1 MKLLQIM
8 ANLTVAAGLLTSAAN
23 AQSSVD
29 SDVVVATVNGEEIK
43 MGHVVMVYD
52 TLPQQYKSL
61 PAEQVFQGI
70 VEQIIQQTVLA
81 QAAAN
86 PNSKYIEFAVDNER
100 RILTASQMI
109 DEITTE
115 ATSEDKLHAYY
126 DATYQSADLGRE
138 YNASHILVESEE
150 EAKDLIVK
158 LSDGADFAALAQE
171 FSTGPSGPN
180 GGALGW
186 FGQGRMVAPF
196 EQAVMSL
203 TVGEVSPLPVQTQF
217 GWHVIILNDMRA
229 VQAPAFEEVSGEIA
243 AELQRVAIEER
254 VKVMVDGAAVVRVDQ
269 STLDVDAVKADIS
282 ELD

>member
-8 ANLTVAAGLLTSAAN
+8 TNLTVAAGLLVSVAN
-23 AQSSVD
+23 AQSSVE

-86 PNSKYIEFAVDNER
+86 QNAKYIEFALDNER

-115 ATSEDKLHAYY
+115 ATSEDKLRAYY
-126 DATYQSADLGRE
+126 DATYHSADLGRE

-243 AELQRVAIEER
+243 AEVQRVAIEER
-254 VKVMVDGAAVVRVDQ
+254 VKIMVDGAAVVRVDQ
-269 STLDVDAVKADIS
+269 STLIVDAVKTDIS

>member
-8 ANLTVAAGLLTSAAN
+8 TNLTVAAGLLVSAAN

-70 VEQIIQQTVLA
+70 IEQIIQQTVLA

-86 PNSKYIEFAVDNER
+86 PNAKYIEFAVDNER

-115 ATSEDKLHAYY
+115 ATSEDKLRAYY

-150 EAKDLIVK
+150 EANDLIVK

-243 AELQRVAIEER
+243 TELQRVAIEER
-254 VKVMVDGAAVVRVDQ
+254 VKVMVDGAVVVRVDQ
-269 STLDVDAVKADIS
+269 STLNVDAVKTDIS

>member
-171 FSTGPSGPN
+171 FSTGPSSPN

-269 STLDVDAVKADIS
+269 STLNVDAVKTDIS

>member
-1 MKLLQIM
+1 MKLLQIVTS
-8 ANLTVAAGLLTSAAN
+8 LTVAAGLLSGAAS

-29 SDVVVATVNGEEIK
+29 SDAVVATVNGEEIK

-52 TLPQQYKSL
+52 TLPQQYKTL

-70 VEQIIQQTVLA
+70 VEQIIQQTALA

-86 PNSKYIEFAVDNER
+86 PNAKYIEFAVDNER

-109 DEITTE
+109 DEITNE
-115 ATSEDKLHAYY
+115 ATTTDKLRAYY

-138 YNASHILVESEE
+138 YNASHILVESEDQ
-150 EAKDLIVK
+150 AQDLIAQ

-186 FGQGRMVAPF
+186 FGQGQMVAPF
-196 EQAVMSL
+196 EQAVVNL
-203 TVGEVSPLPVQTQF
+203 TVGEISLLPVQTQF

-229 VQAPAFEEVSGEIA
+229 VQVPAFEEVSSEIA
-243 AELQRVAIEER
+243 AELQRVAIEDR
-254 VKVMVDGAAVVRVDQ
+254 VKMMVDRASVDRVDQ
-269 STLDVDAVKADIS
+269 TTLNVDAIKTDLS
-282 ELD
+282 KMD

>member
-1 MKLLQIM
+1 
-8 ANLTVAAGLLTSAAN
+8 
-23 AQSSVD
+23 
-29 SDVVVATVNGEEIK
+29 
-43 MGHVVMVYD
+43 
-52 TLPQQYKSL
+52 
-61 PAEQVFQGI
+61 
-70 VEQIIQQTVLA
+70 
-81 QAAAN
+81 
-86 PNSKYIEFAVDNER
+86 
-100 RILTASQMI
+100 MI

-115 ATSEDKLHAYY
+115 ATSEDKLRAYY
-126 DATYQSADLGRE
+126 DATFQSADLGRE

-150 EAKDLIVK
+150 EAKDLIVR

-229 VQAPAFEEVSGEIA
+229 AQAPAFEEVSGEIA
-243 AELQRVAIEER
+243 AELQRVAIEQR

>member
-8 ANLTVAAGLLTSAAN
+8 INLTLAAGLMASVAH
-23 AQSSVD
+23 AQASID

-81 QAAAN
+81 HEAAN
-86 PNSKYIEFAVDNER
+86 PNAKYIEFAVDNER

-115 ATSEDKLHAYY
+115 ATSEDKLRAYY

-150 EAKDLIVK
+150 EAKDLILK

-186 FGQGRMVAPF
+186 FGQGRMVTPF

-269 STLDVDAVKADIS
+269 STLNVGAVKSDIS

>member
-8 ANLTVAAGLLTSAAN
+8 TNLTVAAGLLVSVAN

-115 ATSEDKLHAYY
+115 ATREDKLHAYY

-269 STLDVDAVKADIS
+269 STLNVDAVKTDIA

>member
-115 ATSEDKLHAYY
+115 ATSEDKLQAYY
-126 DATYQSADLGRE
+126 DARYQSVDLGRE

-150 EAKDLIVK
+150 EAKDLIFK

-180 GGALGW
+180 GGSLGW

-269 STLDVDAVKADIS
+269 STLNVDAVKTDIS

>member
-43 MGHVVMVYD
+43 MGHVVLVYD

-150 EAKDLIVK
+150 EAKDLIFK

-269 STLDVDAVKADIS
+269 STLNVDAVKTDIS

>member
-1 MKLLQIM
+1 MKLLQIVTS
-8 ANLTVAAGLLTSAAN
+8 LTVAAGLLSGAAS

-29 SDVVVATVNGEEIK
+29 SDAVVATVNGVEIK

-52 TLPQQYKSL
+52 TLPQQYKTL

-86 PNSKYIEFAVDNER
+86 PNAKYIEFAVDNER

-109 DEITTE
+109 DEITNE
-115 ATSEDKLHAYY
+115 ATTTDKLRAYY

-138 YNASHILVESEE
+138 YNASHILVESEDQ
-150 EAKDLIVK
+150 AQDLIAQ

-186 FGQGRMVAPF
+186 FGQGQMVAPF
-196 EQAVMSL
+196 EQAVVNL
-203 TVGEVSPLPVQTQF
+203 TVGEISPLPVQTQF
-217 GWHVIILNDMRA
+217 GWHVIVLNDMRA
-229 VQAPAFEEVSGEIA
+229 VQAPAFEEVSSEIA
-243 AELQRVAIEER
+243 AELQRVAIEDR
-254 VKVMVDGAAVVRVDQ
+254 VKMMVDRALVDRIDQ
-269 STLDVDAVKADIS
+269 TTLNVDAIKTDIS
-282 ELD
+282 KMD

>member
-8 ANLTVAAGLLTSAAN
+8 TNITVAAGLLVSAAN

-81 QAAAN
+81 QAAAK
-86 PNSKYIEFAVDNER
+86 PNAKYIEFAVDNER

-115 ATSEDKLHAYY
+115 ATSEDKLRAYY

-150 EAKDLIVK
+150 EAKDLIVR

-269 STLDVDAVKADIS
+269 STLNVDAVKSDIS

>member
-8 ANLTVAAGLLTSAAN
+8 TNLTVAAGILVSAAN

-115 ATSEDKLHAYY
+115 ATSEDKLHEYY

-158 LSDGADFAALAQE
+158 LSDGADLAALAQE

-196 EQAVMSL
+196 EQAVISL
-203 TVGEVSPLPVQTQF
+203 TVGEISPLPVQTQF

-254 VKVMVDGAAVVRVDQ
+254 VKVMVDVAAVVRVDQ
-269 STLDVDAVKADIS
+269 STLNVDAVKTDIS

>member
-8 ANLTVAAGLLTSAAN
+8 TKLTVAAGLLVSAAN

-115 ATSEDKLHAYY
+115 ATSEDKLQAYY
-126 DATYQSADLGRE
+126 DARYQSVDLGRE

-158 LSDGADFAALAQE
+158 LSDGADFAGLAQE

-180 GGALGW
+180 GGSLGW

-269 STLDVDAVKADIS
+269 STLNVDAVKTDIS

>member
-1 MKLLQIM
+1 MKLMQIM
-8 ANLTVAAGLLTSAAN
+8 ANLTVAAGLLASAAN

-43 MGHVVMVYD
+43 MGHVVLVYD

-115 ATSEDKLHAYY
+115 ATSEDKLQAYY
-126 DATYQSADLGRE
+126 DARYQSVDLGRE

-150 EAKDLIVK
+150 EAKELIFK

-203 TVGEVSPLPVQTQF
+203 TLGEVSPLPVQTQF

-254 VKVMVDGAAVVRVDQ
+254 VKVMVDGAAVMRVDQ
-269 STLDVDAVKADIS
+269 STLNVDAVKSDIS

>member
-8 ANLTVAAGLLTSAAN
+8 ANLTVAAGLLASAAN

-115 ATSEDKLHAYY
+115 ATSEDKLQAYY
-126 DATYQSADLGRE
+126 DARYQSVDLGRE

-150 EAKDLIVK
+150 EAKDLIFK

-186 FGQGRMVAPF
+186 FGQGQMVAPF

-203 TVGEVSPLPVQTQF
+203 TLGEVSPLPVQTQF

-269 STLDVDAVKADIS
+269 STLNVDAVKTDIS

>member
-8 ANLTVAAGLLTSAAN
+8 TNLTVAAGLLVSAAN

-150 EAKDLIVK
+150 EAKDLIFK

-180 GGALGW
+180 GGSLGW

-269 STLDVDAVKADIS
+269 STLNVDAVKTDIS

>member
-8 ANLTVAAGLLTSAAN
+8 ANLTVAAGLLASAAN

-269 STLDVDAVKADIS
+269 STLNVDAVKTDIS

>member
-150 EAKDLIVK
+150 EAKDLIFK

-180 GGALGW
+180 GGSLGW

-269 STLDVDAVKADIS
+269 STLNVDAVKTDIS

>member
-8 ANLTVAAGLLTSAAN
+8 TSLTVAAGLLSGAAS

-29 SDVVVATVNGEEIK
+29 SDAVVATVNGEEIK

-52 TLPQQYKSL
+52 TLPQQYKTL

-86 PNSKYIEFAVDNER
+86 PNAKYIKFAVDNER
-100 RILTASQMI
+100 RILAASQMI
-109 DEITTE
+109 DEITNE
-115 ATSEDKLHAYY
+115 ATTTDKLRAYY

-138 YNASHILVESEE
+138 YNASHILVESEDQ
-150 EAKDLIVK
+150 AQDLIAQ
-158 LSDGADFAALAQE
+158 LSDSADFATLAQE

-186 FGQGRMVAPF
+186 FGQGQMVAPF
-196 EQAVMSL
+196 EQAVVNL
-203 TVGEVSPLPVQTQF
+203 TVGEISPLPVQTQF

-229 VQAPAFEEVSGEIA
+229 VQVPAFEEVSSEIA
-243 AELQRVAIEER
+243 AELQRVAIEDR
-254 VKVMVDGAAVVRVDQ
+254 VKMMVDRASVDRVDQ
-269 STLDVDAVKADIS
+269 TTLNVDAIKTDLS
-282 ELD
+282 KMD

>member
-8 ANLTVAAGLLTSAAN
+8 TKLTVAAGLLVSAAN

-115 ATSEDKLHAYY
+115 ATSEDKLQAYY
-126 DATYQSADLGRE
+126 DARYQSVDLGRE

-158 LSDGADFAALAQE
+158 LSDGADFVSLAQE

-180 GGALGW
+180 GGSLGW

-269 STLDVDAVKADIS
+269 STLNVDAVKTDIS

>member
-8 ANLTVAAGLLTSAAN
+8 TNLTVAAGLLVSAAN

-81 QAAAN
+81 QAAAK
-86 PNSKYIEFAVDNER
+86 PNAKYIEFAVDNER
-100 RILTASQMI
+100 RILSASQMI

-269 STLDVDAVKADIS
+269 STLNVDAVKTDIS

>member
-8 ANLTVAAGLLTSAAN
+8 TKLTVAAGLLVSAAN

-150 EAKDLIVK
+150 EAKDLIFK

-180 GGALGW
+180 GGSLGW

-269 STLDVDAVKADIS
+269 STLNVDAVKTDIS

>member
-8 ANLTVAAGLLTSAAN
+8 TSLTLAAGLLSGAAS

-29 SDVVVATVNGEEIK
+29 SDAVVATVNGEEIK

-52 TLPQQYKSL
+52 TLPQQYKTL

-86 PNSKYIEFAVDNER
+86 PNAKYIKFAVDNER
-100 RILTASQMI
+100 RILAASQMI
-109 DEITTE
+109 DEITNE
-115 ATSEDKLHAYY
+115 ATTTDKLRAYY

-138 YNASHILVESEE
+138 YNASHILVESEDQ
-150 EAKDLIVK
+150 AQDLIAQ

-186 FGQGRMVAPF
+186 FGQGQMVAPF
-196 EQAVMSL
+196 EQAVVNL
-203 TVGEVSPLPVQTQF
+203 TVGEISPLPVQTQF

-229 VQAPAFEEVSGEIA
+229 VQVPAFEEVSSEIA
-243 AELQRVAIEER
+243 AELQRVAIEDR
-254 VKVMVDGAAVVRVDQ
+254 VKMMVDRASVDRVDQ
-269 STLDVDAVKADIS
+269 TTLNVDAIKTDLS
-282 ELD
+282 KMD

>member
-8 ANLTVAAGLLTSAAN
+8 TSLTVAAGLLSGAAS
-23 AQSSVD
+23 AQSSVN
-29 SDVVVATVNGEEIK
+29 SDAVVATVNDEEIK

-52 TLPQQYKSL
+52 TLPQQYKTL

-86 PNSKYIEFAVDNER
+86 PNAKYIEFAVDNER
-100 RILTASQMI
+100 RILAASQMI
-109 DEITTE
+109 DEITNE
-115 ATSEDKLHAYY
+115 ATTTDKLRAYY
-126 DATYQSADLGRE
+126 DAIYQSADLGRE
-138 YNASHILVESEE
+138 YNASHILVESEDQ
-150 EAKDLIVK
+150 AQDLIAQ

-186 FGQGRMVAPF
+186 FGQGQMVAPF
-196 EQAVMSL
+196 EQAVVNL
-203 TVGEVSPLPVQTQF
+203 TVGEISPLPVQTQF

-229 VQAPAFEEVSGEIA
+229 VQVPAFEEVSSEIA
-243 AELQRVAIEER
+243 AELQRVAIEDR
-254 VKVMVDGAAVVRVDQ
+254 VKMMVDRASVDRVDQ
-269 STLDVDAVKADIS
+269 TTLNVDAIKTDLS
-282 ELD
+282 KMD

>member
-8 ANLTVAAGLLTSAAN
+8 TNITVAAGLLVSAAN

-29 SDVVVATVNGEEIK
+29 SDVVVATVNGEDIK

-81 QAAAN
+81 QAAAK
-86 PNSKYIEFAVDNER
+86 PNAKYIEFAVDNER

-115 ATSEDKLHAYY
+115 ATSEDKLRAYY

-150 EAKDLIVK
+150 EAKDLIVR

-269 STLDVDAVKADIS
+269 STLNVDAVKTDIS

>member
-1 MKLLQIM
+1 MKLLQIVTS
-8 ANLTVAAGLLTSAAN
+8 LTVAAGLLSGAAS

-29 SDVVVATVNGEEIK
+29 SDAVVATVNGEEIK
-43 MGHVVMVYD
+43 SGHVVMVYD
-52 TLPQQYKSL
+52 TLPQQYKTL

-86 PNSKYIEFAVDNER
+86 PNAKYIEFAVDNER

-109 DEITTE
+109 DEITNE
-115 ATSEDKLHAYY
+115 ATTTDKLRAYY

-138 YNASHILVESEE
+138 YNASHILVESEDQ
-150 EAKDLIVK
+150 AQDLIAQ

-186 FGQGRMVAPF
+186 FGQGQMVAPF
-196 EQAVMSL
+196 EQAVVNL
-203 TVGEVSPLPVQTQF
+203 TVGEISPLPVQTQF
-217 GWHVIILNDMRA
+217 GWHVIILNDIRA
-229 VQAPAFEEVSGEIA
+229 VQAPAFEEVSSEIA
-243 AELQRVAIEER
+243 AELQRVAIEDR
-254 VKVMVDGAAVVRVDQ
+254 VKMMVDRASVDRVDQ
-269 STLDVDAVKADIS
+269 TILNVDAIKTDIS
-282 ELD
+282 KMD

>member
-1 MKLLQIM
+1 MKLLQIVT
-8 ANLTVAAGLLTSAAN
+8 NITVAAGLLVSAAN

-70 VEQIIQQTVLA
+70 VEQIIQHTVLA

-86 PNSKYIEFAVDNER
+86 PNAKYIEFAVDNER

-115 ATSEDKLHAYY
+115 ATSEDKLRAYY

-254 VKVMVDGAAVVRVDQ
+254 VKIMVDGAAVVRVDQ
-269 STLDVDAVKADIS
+269 STLNVDAVKTDIS

>member
-150 EAKDLIVK
+150 EAKDLIFK

-186 FGQGRMVAPF
+186 FGQGQMVAPF

-203 TVGEVSPLPVQTQF
+203 TLGEVSPLPVQTQF

-269 STLDVDAVKADIS
+269 STLNVDAVKTDIS

>member
-1 MKLLQIM
+1 MKLLQIVT
-8 ANLTVAAGLLTSAAN
+8 NITVAAGLLVSAAN

-86 PNSKYIEFAVDNER
+86 PNANYIEFAVDNER

-180 GGALGW
+180 GGSLGW

-269 STLDVDAVKADIS
+269 STLNVDAVKTDIS

>member
-8 ANLTVAAGLLTSAAN
+8 ANLTVAAGLLASAAN

-115 ATSEDKLHAYY
+115 ATSEDKLQAYY
-126 DATYQSADLGRE
+126 DARYQSVDLGRE

-269 STLDVDAVKADIS
+269 STLNVDAVKTDIS

>member
-8 ANLTVAAGLLTSAAN
+8 TNITVAAGLLVSAAN

-115 ATSEDKLHAYY
+115 ATSEDKLRAYY

-254 VKVMVDGAAVVRVDQ
+254 VKIMVDGAAVVRVDQ
-269 STLDVDAVKADIS
+269 STLIVDAVKTDIS

>member
-8 ANLTVAAGLLTSAAN
+8 TKLTVAAGLLVSAAN

-115 ATSEDKLHAYY
+115 ATSEDKLQAYY
-126 DATYQSADLGRE
+126 DARYQSVDLGRE

-150 EAKDLIVK
+150 EAKDLIFK

-180 GGALGW
+180 GGSLGW

-203 TVGEVSPLPVQTQF
+203 TLGEVSPLPVQTQF

-269 STLDVDAVKADIS
+269 STLNVDAVKTDIS

>member
-8 ANLTVAAGLLTSAAN
+8 
-23 AQSSVD
+23 
-29 SDVVVATVNGEEIK
+29 
-43 MGHVVMVYD
+43 HVVMVYD

-70 VEQIIQQTVLA
+70 VDQIIQQTVLA
-81 QAAAN
+81 QAATN
-86 PNSKYIEFAVDNER
+86 PNAKYIEFAVDNER

-115 ATSEDKLHAYY
+115 ATSEDKLRAYY
-126 DATYQSADLGRE
+126 DATFQSADLGRE

-150 EAKDLIVK
+150 EAKDLIVR

-171 FSTGPSGPN
+171 FSTGPSHTK
-180 GGALGW
+180 
-186 FGQGRMVAPF
+186 R
-196 EQAVMSL
+196 
-203 TVGEVSPLPVQTQF
+203 
-217 GWHVIILNDMRA
+217 
-229 VQAPAFEEVSGEIA
+229 QAPAFEEVSGEIA

>member
-8 ANLTVAAGLLTSAAN
+8 ANLTLAAGLMSSVAH
-23 AQSSVD
+23 AQSSID

-52 TLPQQYKSL
+52 ALPQQYKSL

-81 QAAAN
+81 QAAAS
-86 PNSKYIEFAVDNER
+86 PNAKYIEFAVDNER

-115 ATSEDKLHAYY
+115 ATSEDKLRAYY
-126 DATYQSADLGRE
+126 DATYQAADLGRE
-138 YNASHILVESEE
+138 YNASHILIETEE

-158 LSDGADFAALAQE
+158 LSNGADFAALAKE

-180 GGALGW
+180 GGGLGW

-203 TVGEVSPLPVQTQF
+203 TIGEVSPVPVQTQF

-229 VQAPAFEEVSGEIA
+229 LQAPAFEEVRGEIA

-254 VKVMVDGAAVVRVDQ
+254 VKVMVDGAAVERVDPT
-269 STLDVDAVKADIS
+269 TLDVNAVKTDIS

>member
-1 MKLLQIM
+1 MKLLQIVTS
-8 ANLTVAAGLLTSAAN
+8 LTVAAGLLSGAAS

-29 SDVVVATVNGEEIK
+29 SDAVVATVNGEEIK

-52 TLPQQYKSL
+52 TLPQQYKTL

-70 VEQIIQQTVLA
+70 VEQIIQQTALA

-86 PNSKYIEFAVDNER
+86 PNAKYIEFAVDNER

-109 DEITTE
+109 DEITNE
-115 ATSEDKLHAYY
+115 ATTTDKLRAYY

-138 YNASHILVESEE
+138 YNASHILVESEDQ
-150 EAKDLIVK
+150 AQDLIAQ
-158 LSDGADFAALAQE
+158 LSDGADFAALAKE

-186 FGQGRMVAPF
+186 FGQGQMVAPF
-196 EQAVMSL
+196 EQAVVNL
-203 TVGEVSPLPVQTQF
+203 TVGEISLLPVQTQF

-229 VQAPAFEEVSGEIA
+229 VQVPAFEEVSSEIA
-243 AELQRVAIEER
+243 AELQRVAIEDR
-254 VKVMVDGAAVVRVDQ
+254 VKMMVDRASVDRVDQ
-269 STLDVDAVKADIS
+269 TTLNVDAIKTDLS
-282 ELD
+282 KMD

>member
-43 MGHVVMVYD
+43 MGHVVLVYD

-115 ATSEDKLHAYY
+115 ATSEDKLQAYY
-126 DATYQSADLGRE
+126 DARYQSVDLGRE

-229 VQAPAFEEVSGEIA
+229 VQAPAFEEVSGEIE

-269 STLDVDAVKADIS
+269 STLNVDAVKTDIS